1 MRRIATAFALFL
13 FVSMASAPASAGD
26 LDDAKLA
33 QRCPDFAAWR
43 SAHSELSERNR
54 TRKLDIGSPADP
66 DLRRQLLAM
75 AKADEAVRDAWNKAG
90 MKTGQGK
97 NPAFMK
103 VMAVD
108 ADNLEQLKPVIERD
122 GFPIPARVGTDGVD
136 AAFILVQHADSDL
149 AFQSHVLPQ
158 LESLGKQRLVS
169 GQQVAMLTDRVLRS
183 QDKPQRYG
191 TQFMT
196 DDKSADMKLQ
206 PIEDLAHVDA
216 RRREM
221 GLPPLAD
228 YACVLSMVYGKPFK
242 LKP

>member
-1 MRRIATAFALFL
+1 MRRIATAFALLL
-13 FVSMASAPASAGD
+13 FVSMASATAWAGD
-26 LDDAKLA
+26 LDDAQLA
-33 QRCPDFAAWR
+33 QRCPDFATWR
-43 SAHSELSERNR
+43 SAHPEPSEKNR
-54 TRKLDIGSPADP
+54 ARQAEVGHPTDP

-108 ADNLEQLKPVIERD
+108 ADNLGQLKPVIERD
-122 GFPIPARVGTDGVD
+122 GFPTPARVGADGVD
-136 AAFILVQHADSDL
+136 AALILVQHADSDS
-149 AFQSHVLPQ
+149 AFQSRVPPQ
-158 LESLGKQRLVS
+158 LEALGKQKLVS
-169 GQQVAMLTDRVLRS
+169 GQQVALLTDRVLRG

-191 TQFMT
+191 TQFMS